1 MESPTAHAAGSPG
14 SLLPQQQINDPT
26 APHMRPTGAAVE
38 EHIRV
43 RAAVFLQRI
52 GEDRHP
58 VEGAVGV
65 DGRRYGE

>member
-14 SLLPQQQINDPT
+14 SLLPQQQINDPS

-38 EHIRV
+38 EHFRV
-43 RAAVFLQRI
+43 CASGFLQRI

-58 VEGAVGV
+58 IEGAVGV
-65 DGRRYGE
+65 NGRRYSE

>member
-26 APHMRPTGAAVE
+26 APHMRPAGAAVE
-38 EHIRV
+38 EHFHV
-43 RAAVFLQRI
+43 CASGFFQRI

-58 VEGAVGV
+58 VEGRSA
-65 DGRRYGE
+65 